1 MTAAPIGAHNGIS
14 TSSLNSWYVIAIPIA
29 LAIFGMIWLTWPV
42 FNLTGAKGVA
52 RIEFVHRRYETRR
65 DNFSALVAL
74 VAYYVPGL
82 WITVSIHGGWDA
94 VGEYLRAHLL
104 DGFGCAAFFAMGWRQ
119 LDRHTGKAL
128 LWFDIAT
135 AGIAA
140 ASTYIAGG
148 NAHVVI
154 VVGLVAFV
162 LANLMWKVV
171 ARFSARV
178 DDHVKLCLDEATRAE
193 PNAESGRPPES

>member
-1 MTAAPIGAHNGIS
+1 M
-14 TSSLNSWYVIAIPIA
+14 AIPVA
-29 LAIFGMIWLTWPV
+29 LAIFGVIWLTWPV
-42 FNLTGAKGVA
+42 FSLTGAKGVA

-74 VAYYVPGL
+74 VAYYAPGL
-82 WITVSIHGGWDA
+82 WITVSIHGWDA

-104 DGFGCAAFFAMGWRQ
+104 DGFGCAAFFTVGWRQ

-128 LWFDIAT
+128 LWFNIAT

-148 NAHVVI
+148 DAHVVM
-154 VVGLVAFV
+154 VVGLVTFV
-162 LANLMWKVV
+162 LANLMWGFVTG
-171 ARFSARV
+171 FSGRV
-178 DDHVKLCLDEATRAE
+178 DDHVKLCLEEATGAE
-193 PNAESGRPPES
+193 PNAESGRAPES